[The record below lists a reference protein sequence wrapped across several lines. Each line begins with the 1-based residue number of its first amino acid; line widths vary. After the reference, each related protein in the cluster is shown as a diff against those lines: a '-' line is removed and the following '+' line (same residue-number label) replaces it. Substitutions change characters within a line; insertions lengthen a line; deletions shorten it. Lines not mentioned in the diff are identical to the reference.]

1 MKKIIVSVFILIACV
16 GILNAQNAPTKTTA
30 KTTKVAEK
38 KDAKMVKSTEKQ
50 EAKMAKD
57 AEKKQDKIAKTPL
70 NKTGLKKD
78 GTPDMRMKMNKDAK
92 TVPAGPTKKNGTPDM
107 RYKAN
112 KKK

>member
-1 MKKIIVSVFILIACV
+1 MKKIIFSVFILIA
-16 GILNAQNAPTKTTA
+16 GIGVLNAQNAPTKTKA
-30 KTTKVAEK
+30 KTSKVTEK
-38 KDAKMVKSTEKQ
+38 KDAKMVKSAEKQ

-70 NKTGLKKD
+70 NTTGLKKD

-92 TVPAGPTKKNGTPDM
+92 TKAAGPLKKNGTPDM